1 MDTNSLQTALQRLK
15 DEYWRDYMFSDDM
28 NAYDFAKENL
38 QTYLETERQ
47 IRKFFEGLNIEE
59 QNELHD

>member
-15 DEYWRDYMFSDDM
+15 DEYWRDYMLSDDR

-38 QTYLETERQ
+38 QTYLKAERQ

-59 QNELHD
+59 QNEI

>member
-15 DEYWRDYMFSDDM
+15 DKYWCDYMLSDDM

-38 QTYLETERQ
+38 QTYLEAERQ
-47 IRKFFEGLNIEE
+47 IRKFFEGLNIEG
-59 QNELHD
+59 QNEI